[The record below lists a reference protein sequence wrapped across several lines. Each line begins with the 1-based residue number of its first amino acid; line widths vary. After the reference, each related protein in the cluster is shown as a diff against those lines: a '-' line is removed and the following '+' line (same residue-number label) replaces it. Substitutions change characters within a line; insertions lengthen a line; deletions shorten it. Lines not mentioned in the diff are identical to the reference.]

1 MPLRI
6 LEGFDLM
13 EQDELLQAVLRRKL
27 KAQCLFRLIYLLYL
41 SDHQDLTPKAISEAL
56 GISLRQ
62 AYAYSEALKA
72 VEHFYTL
79 KYQKINQDVLNY

>member
-1 MPLRI
+1 MDESLI
-6 LEGFDLM
+6 SDLKI
-13 EQDELLQAVLRRKL
+13 RL
-27 KAQCLFRLIYLLYL
+27 KAQCLFRLVYLLYL
-41 SDHQDLTPKAISEAL
+41 SETQDLTPKAISEAL